1 MFKLFQVRT
10 DQGNEVGST
19 RTYLSNEPCRHS
31 ILKSYVTHFRHPVQL
46 SCQHIFCYECLALTR
61 NSTYDEFSC
70 PHCRRKIRK
79 NIWDLKRPRFTMKVM
94 EICSKGIIN
103 LKKEEIEKI
112 TKNTQD
118 VSADSIDSIDWSL
131 YLPRVTFTG

>member
-1 MFKLFQVRT
+1 MFKLFQVGT
-10 DQGNEVGST
+10 DQEIELGGQGYACLLNCAVNLY
-19 RTYLSNEPCRHS
+19 YLCT
-31 ILKSYVTHFRHPVQL
+31 LRHPVQL

-94 EICSKGIIN
+94 ETCSKGIIN

-112 TKNTQD
+112 TKKAED